1 MVQLTLIRSQTEAR
15 LDDLLHDLHTSVRRS
30 AVARRY
36 ADEARRA
43 TARRFASIGARPL
56 TTAERRRVRDY
67 FNAVMRRALLAS
79 RDADAIP
86 LRRRLVAASI
96 EADLV
101 DAGWSREK
109 ARAEALRAVG
119 ESEVAE
125 GVA

>member
-1 MVQLTLIRSQTEAR
+1 MVQLTLIRSQTGTR
-15 LDDLLHDLHTSVRRS
+15 LGDLLDDLHTSARRS

-43 TARRFASIGARPL
+43 TARRFESIGERPL

-101 DAGWSREK
+101 DAGWSPER
-109 ARAEALRAVG
+109 ARAEALRVVG